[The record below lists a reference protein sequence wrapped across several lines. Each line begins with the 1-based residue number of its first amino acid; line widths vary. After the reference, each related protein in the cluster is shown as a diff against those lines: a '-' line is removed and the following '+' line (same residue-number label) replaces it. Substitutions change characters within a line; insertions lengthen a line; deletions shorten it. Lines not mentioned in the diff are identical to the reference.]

1 VQHCTN
7 CGAPRDAGA
16 NFCGNCGHRFADEP
30 APEPAA
36 TATTA
41 APADDTPYGGEMTVA
56 AVLLSLFMPL
66 IALIVALV
74 MRAGELRPS
83 RRGFLKSWAI
93 ASGAWLCTGWIVAL
107 LVFSSISGSAGGCKG
122 GIDRFSVPTFMS
134 TDNTHWAAT
143 YSCYD
148 GGTKTV
154 AYHGQVP

>member
-16 NFCGNCGHRFADEP
+16 NFCGNCGHRFADE
-30 APEPAA
+30 
-36 TATTA
+36 
-41 APADDTPYGGEMTVA
+41 PADDTPYGGEMTVA

-93 ASGAWLCTGWIVAL
+93 ASWSSRASRAAPAAARAGSTG
-107 LVFSSISGSAGGCKG
+107 SPCPRS
-122 GIDRFSVPTFMS
+122 
-134 TDNTHWAAT
+134 
-143 YSCYD
+143 
-148 GGTKTV
+148 
-154 AYHGQVP
+154 

>member
-1 VQHCTN
+1 MQHCTG
-7 CGAPRDAGA
+7 CGAHDAGA

-36 TATTA
+36 AATTA
-41 APADDTPYGGEMTVA
+41 APGRRAAPVA
-56 AVLLSLFMPL
+56 TRV
-66 IALIVALV
+66 
-74 MRAGELRPS
+74 
-83 RRGFLKSWAI
+83 LKSWAI

-107 LVFSSISGSAGGCKG
+107 LIFSSISGSAGGCKG
-122 GIDRFSVPTFMS
+122 GIDRFSVPTFSS
-134 TDNTHWAAT
+134 TDNTHWTAT

>member
-1 VQHCTN
+1 MQHCTN
-7 CGAPRDAGA
+7 CGAARDAGA

-41 APADDTPYGGEMTVA
+41 ASADDTPYGGEMTVA

-107 LVFSSISGSAGGCKG
+107 LIFSSVASGAGGCKG
-122 GIDRFSVPTFMS
+122 GIDHLWPPSLTS
-134 TDNTHWAAT
+134 TDGQHWRAT
-143 YSCYD
+143 YQCNG

-154 AYHGQVP
+154 DYHGQVP